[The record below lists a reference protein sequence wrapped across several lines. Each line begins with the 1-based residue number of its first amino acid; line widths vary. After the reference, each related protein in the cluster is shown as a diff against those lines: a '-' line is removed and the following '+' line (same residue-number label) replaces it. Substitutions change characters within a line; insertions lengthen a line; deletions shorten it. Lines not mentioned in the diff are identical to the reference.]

1 MMTRICIIVKR
12 IILFLLFC
20 GISTA
25 IHANY
30 RTVETYDLVLD
41 NLIGIWIDGKK
52 IEPRMKLQNS
62 ELSRI
67 HIRLQI
73 YDANQVKLITINNV
87 PLTLDSGLI
96 DFDVFLPDGY
106 LPTIDLRVNNRYDLK
121 IAAGISRTKKKS
133 RKSYEKALQ
142 DLSRDPYDIKAYQL
156 LIKQQK
162 EKEIKV
168 VRKKICSIIAESLTQ
183 TYQSGDLEGYGKGLN
198 ICAVYAGVKLG
209 VLGSEEKLDQQVEMY
224 DQILKISPLFAP
236 AHLEL
241 AKIYYADG
249 ERNDFDSAIYHL
261 TLATQK
267 NYHNAFHL
275 NIETQDLHNQMTQ
288 ALREEIAPEQS
299 LSEKSE
305 YQLKFANLKY
315 VLKHRSHSSVP
326 SIRSAYQKAKAIA
339 DTETAHRI
347 DFNLL
352 LLDFEQDNWGENQ
365 KQALNQLLDQISK
378 NNDLE
383 LKRAVYNLALVV
395 TKNQQSQHIQW
406 WLAQDS
412 QARES
417 TDIQDNEKT
426 LLARA
431 LVYLNPADPR
441 HLNNLACALAERK
454 NLIAAKQRLFQAL
467 ARSAQWKNGDSSAR
481 SRSYQKILGNLK
493 KCYLE
498 IGWDQVARE
507 LRSITNEL
515 RQHQ

>member
-1 MMTRICIIVKR
+1 MMTRIYIIVKR

-30 RTVETYDLVLD
+30 RTVETYDLLLD

-106 LPTIDLRVNNRYDLK
+106 LPVIDLRVNNRYDLK

-142 DLSRDPYDIKAYQL
+142 DLSRDPYDIKAYQI
-156 LIKQQK
+156 LIKQQEK
-162 EKEIKV
+162 KEIKV
-168 VRKKICSIIAESLTQ
+168 IRKIRSIIAESLTQ

-209 VLGSEEKLDQQVEMY
+209 FSGSENKLDQQVEMY

-241 AKIYYADG
+241 ARIYYEA
-249 ERNDFDSAIYHL
+249 RHDFDSAIHHL

-267 NYHNAFHL
+267 NYRNAFHL
-275 NIETQDLHNQMTQ
+275 NCETQDLHNRMTQ
-288 ALREEIAPEQS
+288 DLQKKISQKQS
-299 LSEKSE
+299 LSEKAK

-326 SIRSAYQKAKAIA
+326 SIRSAYQKAKKAMA
-339 DTETAHRI
+339 DTEKPVHRI

-352 LLDFEQDNWGENQ
+352 LLDFEQENWGENQ

-383 LKRAVYNLALVV
+383 LKRAVYNLASVA
-395 TKNQQSQHIQW
+395 TKKQQSQHIQW

-412 QARES
+412 QSRES
-417 TDIQDNEKT
+417 TNIQDNEKT

-467 ARSAQWKNGDSSAR
+467 ARSAQWKNRDSSVR
-481 SRSYQKILGNLK
+481 SRAYQKILGNLK
-493 KCYLE
+493 RCDLE
-498 IGWDQVARE
+498 IGWDQVASE
-507 LRSITNEL
+507 LRSIEL
-515 RQHQ
+515 RKHQ